1 MPPSTT
7 SAELGTR
14 THIGPAPAESSM
26 PHAELLSLVDAVQRN
41 CDLADAR
48 HAREKSMCTYLLDMR
63 EHYRWAAAL
72 PLGTPP
78 DRALL
83 SDWIAQRERR
93 WDHLTPGDSESFS
106 RLPLGDGLDPFD
118 EPNAN
123 LQLAEHGLVYGAG
136 IGLFGAPL
144 FFLAAKESEQS
155 REGAQV
161 IISGREWAR
170 GVAAPPA
177 TSRGKTVIV
186 RLDALRRW
194 LWTRVEAG
202 SRSGGENA
210 FAAALRSYR
219 VTDDAAD
226 TVERMARGETE
237 TLILHELGEL
247 RAGALL
253 GADWEDM
260 LAASDRRTEL
270 LLRALR
276 DVLADCLVTLPELV
290 AHDGDASLLFWF
302 ATFDGMRRQLAPE
315 LAAAYCSE
323 SNRVDRATL
332 ASAVRS
338 SEIHWRERARDLLA
352 LWQRDGSA
360 ALARATRELCLH

>member
-1 MPPSTT
+1 MPD
-7 SAELGTR
+7 ADLV
-14 THIGPAPAESSM
+14 
-26 PHAELLSLVDAVQRN
+26 SLVDAVQRN

-106 RLPLGDGLDPFD
+106 RLPLSDGLDPFD
-118 EPNAN
+118 EPAAN

-144 FFLAAKESEQS
+144 FFLATKEAEQS
-155 REGAQV
+155 RDGAQV
-161 IISGREWAR
+161 IITDREWAR

-177 TSRGKTVIV
+177 TSRSRTVIV

-202 SRSGGENA
+202 RGSRAGRGGESA

-219 VTDDAAD
+219 LTDDAAD

-247 RAGALL
+247 RAGELL
-253 GADWEDM
+253 GADWEIM
-260 LAASDRRTEL
+260 LAASERRTEL
-270 LLRALR
+270 LLRAVR
-276 DVLADCLVTLPELV
+276 DLMADCLVTLPELL

-323 SNRVDRATL
+323 SNRVDRAAL
-332 ASAVRS
+332 ASAVRA
-338 SEIHWRERARDLLA
+338 SEIHWREQASELLA

-360 ALARATRELCLH
+360 ALARATSDLCRPH